1 MALHNQ
7 PILVVGSDARTHA
20 LVRKLREEG
29 DREVFCVP
37 SNAGI
42 IADSHVG
49 AVEVKSQTD
58 TRTDLISFA
67 NAVNA
72 LTIVNP
78 ELPLVS
84 GIFDDFAAAGVPHV
98 GPSRDGARIEGD
110 KQWCCNLL
118 AEAGV
123 PTARF
128 WEFNDANAAIRFIG
142 QARYPLVVKAKGLCA
157 GKGVR
162 ICMTVGQ
169 AMRAVEDFM
178 ILKIFNEAGAE
189 IVIQAFLTGREL
201 SMFAFVDKHGYAL
214 YTGFSQDHKTIGKG
228 NIGPMTGGMGAYAP
242 VPFATEEL
250 RQLCI
255 KKIFEPTLQALAAR
269 GIQYQGVLY
278 AGLMI
283 TDEGPHVLEF
293 NCRLGDPEAEV
304 VLARLKKPLLGEI
317 IERIVY
323 GGLDRLGEL
332 EWHEGSACFLFKTV
346 EGYPDAPKTGD
357 VISGLNHRGQ
367 LSSPPEHDGEIYVL
381 HAGTTYE
388 DGVWKTSGGRALGVL
403 CRAATHELAVEGAYK
418 GAACINWRGA
428 YQRPDIGAYAYNE

>member
-123 PTARF
+123 PIPRF
-128 WEFNDANAAIRFIG
+128 REFNDANAAVRFLG
-142 QARYPLVVKAKGLCA
+142 KASYPLVVKAKGLCA

-162 ICMTVGQ
+162 ICATVEE
-169 AMRAVEDFM
+169 AVRAVEDFM
-178 ILKIFNEAGAE
+178 IKKIFNDAGAE
-189 IVIQAFLTGREL
+189 IVIQEFLVGREL
-201 SMFAFVDKHGYAL
+201 SMFAFVDKDGYAL
-214 YTGFSQDHKTIGKG
+214 YTLFSQDHKTLGKG
-228 NIGPMTGGMGAYAP
+228 NTGPMTGGMGAYAP

-250 RQLCI
+250 RQICI
-255 KKIFEPTLQALAAR
+255 KRIFEPTLRALASR
-269 GIQYQGVLY
+269 GIHYQGILY

-283 TDEGPHVLEF
+283 TDAGPYVLEF
-293 NCRLGDPEAEV
+293 NCRFGDPETEV
-304 VLARLKKPLLGEI
+304 VLAMLKKPMLGDI
-317 IERIVY
+317 LERIVY

-332 EWHEGSACFLFKTV
+332 EWHEGAACFVVKAAV
-346 EGYPDAPKTGD
+346 GYPDQPKVGD
-357 VISGLNHRGQ
+357 VISGLDHRGQ
-367 LSSPPEHDGEIYVL
+367 LVAPPDHDGEIYVL
-381 HAGTTYE
+381 HAGTIHE
-388 DGVWKTSGGRALGVL
+388 DGVWKTSGGRVLGVC
-403 CRAATHELAVEGAYK
+403 CRAASHELAVEGAYK
-418 GAACINWRGA
+418 GAARINWRGA
-428 YQRPDIGAYAYNE
+428 YQRPDIGAYAYN